1 MQETSYS
8 FSRDDLS
15 LFLEYNLDVL
25 RGCDELYT
33 YEFTRDATQVDDEPA
48 DWMNLENFNH
58 ADMIRNAKVYNIGYR
73 RWQVLPDC
81 YPAITPFRSGC
92 LFRRHLF
99 RFRNR

>member
-1 MQETSYS
+1 MFPDFDLKEKIRGATITHNHPMQETSYS

-73 RWQVLPDC
+73 RWK
-81 YPAITPFRSGC
+81 
-92 LFRRHLF
+92 
-99 RFRNR
+99 NE